1 MCLTL
6 PGKVVALEG
15 SFATVDYGDYGTREN
30 VNVSMVDARL
40 GSFVLVQGGFAIKVL
55 SQKEARESLEAW
67 EIVREEMN
75 SGGKV

>member
-30 VNVSMVDARL
+30 VNVSMIDARL

-55 SQKEARESLEAW
+55 SQKEAHESLEAW
-67 EIVREEMN
+67 EIIREEMN
-75 SGGKV
+75 SEGTV